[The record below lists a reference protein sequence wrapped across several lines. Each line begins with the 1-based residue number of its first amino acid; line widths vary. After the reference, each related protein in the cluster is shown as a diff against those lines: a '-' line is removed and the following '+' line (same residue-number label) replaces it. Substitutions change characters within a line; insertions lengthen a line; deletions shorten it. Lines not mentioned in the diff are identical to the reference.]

1 MTKNEIIEELAKNK
15 VVEEIAINTSKGSY
29 PDLDDFINDIY
40 LELLEKPEDK
50 IQQLYQKNQI
60 KFFISRMITNNLFSA
75 NSRYY
80 YKYQLWNN
88 KRTELKE
95 FKTDDIIKLKK
106 IIFYKLTEAERRI
119 IILYAQEESLRKLG
133 ALLGISTASAWIEVN
148 KIRKKIKGYYYGE

>member
-1 MTKNEIIEELAKNK
+1 MNKEEKRQEGTPMAVGMGTPPRKPQTKNEIIEELAKNK

-95 FKTDDIIKLKK
+95 FKTDDSPRDL
-106 IIFYKLTEAERRI
+106 
-119 IILYAQEESLRKLG
+119 
-133 ALLGISTASAWIEVN
+133 
-148 KIRKKIKGYYYGE
+148 